1 MISTVRTTREQ
12 PSWIVDTIWDVMVA
26 YWDTEEAQQRSQ
38 TYSSARMSD
47 RKGLG
52 PHVHFSGPKSFQQ
65 IQYEMEQKMG
75 RPVSL
80 GELFVKTHTKPD
92 GSYVDRKAEKVGETY
107 EKNVQDKL
115 AELQA
120 DTSALSDAASP
131 PRELTVDEMTTI
143 FLQSTEMDSRG
154 IPYGVG
160 SLKDSLV
167 NGKLNHPGNSTSFL
181 ALEEQLKEA
190 QRKIEEQVAYNA
202 KRDAEVVAR
211 ESEQARVVAE
221 HSRAMAEQKGQIE
234 HLTMVAEYL
243 RENDPR
249 FLDFM
254 ASKSA
259 AVAQPSSTS
268 VHQPAQPTT
277 PSPP

>member
-38 TYSSARMSD
+38 TYSSA

-92 GSYVDRKAEKVGETY
+92 GSYVDLKAEKVGETY
-107 EKNVQDKL
+107 EKNVQDKW
-115 AELQA
+115 AGLQA
-120 DTSALSDAASP
+120 NTSALSDVASP
-131 PRELTVDEMTTI
+131 PRELTIDEMTTI

-167 NGKLNHPGNSTSFL
+167 NGKLNHPDNSTSFL

-190 QRKIEEQVAYNA
+190 QRKIEEKVAYNA
-202 KRDAEVVAR
+202 KRDAEVAAR
-211 ESEQARVVAE
+211 EVEQAR
-221 HSRAMAEQKGQIE
+221 
-234 HLTMVAEYL
+234 
-243 RENDPR
+243 
-249 FLDFM
+249 
-254 ASKSA
+254 
-259 AVAQPSSTS
+259 AVA
-268 VHQPAQPTT
+268 
-277 PSPP
+277 